1 MLSKRRFVLE
11 VVKYYVRCHPQISY
25 ESLIRV
31 FPATLHSNKT
41 NGVIKRYNDVAK
53 QVALNPDVRSHFF
66 MKDDE
71 VIVLSNGMKVVVHNQ
86 WGDDFEKFLKVA
98 ESLYTVKSSDE
109 SYVQSVSPASNKDDG
124 KPLVNPIESKEDK
137 RIGYTVR
144 LFPSQLKGEIVR
156 VRVDRKGIKK
166 LIVKTFNGDVVEV
179 NDLPY
184 LYEVLK
190 R

>member
-1 MLSKRRFVLE
+1 
-11 VVKYYVRCHPQISY
+11 
-25 ESLIRV
+25 
-31 FPATLHSNKT
+31 
-41 NGVIKRYNDVAK
+41 
-53 QVALNPDVRSHFF
+53 
-66 MKDDE
+66 
-71 VIVLSNGMKVVVHNQ
+71 MKVVVHNQ
-86 WGDDFEKFLKVA
+86 WGDDFDKFLKVA

-109 SYVQSVSPASNKDDG
+109 GYVQSVSPTSNKDDG
-124 KPLVNPIESKEDK
+124 KPSVNPIESKEDK